1 MLLIILIIIILFYIV
16 NNYLLNIEKKEHF
29 LTFYLPFYDKKLN
42 SLSNF
47 YESKDNNLNYFKKK
61 FIYETI
67 TMCSIKLDQYF
78 ITTLMSFYISNTNL
92 INVRIKLSDNNIQNI
107 IDLINNKINYLVTDI
122 SAINYVNSVLKI
134 NTSNI
139 KLVTNLYRL
148 YHFFMTKKRYK
159 VYSLNEIPPDFII
172 GLVDYPNPLYL
183 YFFKL
188 MKDLGYNVKT
198 DFKIKKYK
206 TYDSLFEGFL
216 KSECNMIII
225 CYIFPSKVLNNF
237 INENILE
244 DIILLPFDIV
254 NEDLFLKKN
263 KNLYIDYIDLNK
275 LSQLYLPKN
284 FSKYTYNIYKPDFK
298 VFYSKKSLITN
309 INAPEDRTYN
319 FINFYYKNYRNI
331 NNNVSDEGYQLH
343 KTDMLNTYNE
353 LDFHVG
359 VLKFFIEKG
368 YISTNS
374 DPNCKYLVGSLECN
388 NKNLANNNL
397 L

>member
-1 MLLIILIIIILFYIV
+1 MLLIILIIIILFYII
-16 NNYLLNIEKKEHF
+16 NNYLLNFEKREHF
-29 LTFYLPFYDKKLN
+29 LTYYLPFYDKELN

-47 YESKDNNLNYFKKK
+47 YESNDNNKNYLKKK
-61 FIYETI
+61 FLYDTI
-67 TMCSIKLDQYF
+67 IMCSIKLDQYF
-78 ITTLMSFYISNTNL
+78 ITSLMSSYISNSNL
-92 INVRIKLSDNNIQNI
+92 INVNIKLNDNNIQNI
-107 IDLINNKINYLVTDI
+107 IDLIDSKINCLITDL
-122 SAINYVNSVLKI
+122 SAINYVNTILKI
-134 NTSNI
+134 NTSPI

-148 YHFFMTKKRYK
+148 YHFFITKKKYK

-188 MKDLGYNVKT
+188 IKDLGYNIKT

-206 TYDSLFEGFL
+206 TYDSLFEGFI

-225 CYIFPSKVLNNF
+225 CYIFPSKILNDF

-298 VFYSKKSLITN
+298 VFYSNKSLVTN
-309 INAPEDRTYN
+309 INIAEDRIYN
-319 FINFYYKNYRNI
+319 FINFYYNNYKNI
-331 NNNVSDEGYQLH
+331 NENISEGYKLR

-353 LDFHVG
+353 LDFHNG

-374 DPNCKYLVGSLECN
+374 NPNCKYLVGSLECN